1 MKKYLIKSSA
11 FTLALAMVLGLASC
25 KDDVQVETAT
35 DVAAVE
41 SASDIV
47 TTASTTSQTE
57 ATTEVVTEIVTDAQ
71 GNTQVVTVAQA
82 EGATTAKSDTKASPT
97 TKATAKTTKKTT
109 AKAATTKATVKS
121 TQKATTKA
129 TTKKTTTTTKAQGLT
144 DEDVLWAQQKAN
156 EYIASLPNVYL
167 NTSLNK
173 GNASH
178 FSDCGFDMMQT
189 KEKLLERFK
198 EEIDSTCDFDFES
211 GYDEIDYYFIVEK
224 RPSGNWVYNVLC
236 LNHIG

>member
-25 KDDVQVETAT
+25 KDDAQVETAT

-47 TTASTTSQTE
+47 TTTVGTEQTTTVSSTSAQEEITLVTATEPTS
-57 ATTEVVTEIVTDAQ
+57 
-71 GNTQVVTVAQA
+71 A
-82 EGATTAKSDTKASPT
+82 EKSVETAKTTQNTTK
-97 TKATAKTTKKTT
+97 KATAKAT
-109 AKAATTKATVKS
+109 TTKATVKA
-121 TQKATTKA
+121 TQKATTKS

-167 NTSLNK
+167 NTSLNRDNSSYSSYRGIDERIK
-173 GNASH
+173 
-178 FSDCGFDMMQT
+178 T

-198 EEIDSTCDFDFES
+198 NFIDGQLDTIFNVWN
-211 GYDEIDYYFIVEK
+211 YDKIDYYLVVEK
-224 RPSGNWVYNVLC
+224 DQYGWSYNLLH
-236 LNHIG
+236 LNHID

>member
-1 MKKYLIKSSA
+1 MKKKMRYLAIAAAIAVLMSA
-11 FTLALAMVLGLASC
+11 GGCSKQEV
-25 KDDVQVETAT
+25 VETAT

-47 TTASTTSQTE
+47 TTTVGTEQTTIVSSTSAQEEITLVTATE
-57 ATTEVVTEIVTDAQ
+57 P
-71 GNTQVVTVAQA
+71 
-82 EGATTAKSDTKASPT
+82 TTAEKAVET
-97 TKATAKTTKKTT
+97 AKATQNTTKKTN
-109 AKAATTKATVKS
+109 AKATTTKATVKAV
-121 TQKATTKA
+121 QKATTKA

-224 RPSGNWVYNVLC
+224 RPSGNWVYNILR